1 MDTIKKLLGTA
12 AFDFGGIIVFY
23 ILLWLFGLRA
33 AIAGTL
39 LFVPIDAFRRH
50 KLRIGFPRLY
60 VISTTVVLVFGSI
73 DVFSKQ
79 PFMLRY
85 EGALTEFI
93 LACAF
98 AWGSRGRSIIE
109 ELATQQQPDLDF
121 PHMRRFFQLVTRTW
135 AIYYVCMAGFYAW
148 VGQHF
153 SLVHAVAVRQA
164 TGIAGAMLLA
174 LFSFSGRF
182 AFRVYQRLGL
192 LPPPPRAM
200 PGEAAGPGPA
210 A

>member
-1 MDTIKKLLGTA
+1 MNTIKKLLGTA

-23 ILLWLFGLRA
+23 ILLWLFGLRV
-33 AIAGTL
+33 AIGGTL
-39 LFVPIDAFRRH
+39 LFVPLDAIRRH
-50 KLRIGFPRLY
+50 TLKIGFPRLY

-135 AIYYVCMAGFYAW
+135 AIYYLCMSGFFAW
-148 VGQHF
+148 VGLHY
-153 SLVHAVAVRQA
+153 SLVHALAIRQA
-164 TGIAGAMLLA
+164 AGIGGSILLA

-182 AFRVYQRLGL
+182 AYGVYARLGL
-192 LPPPPRAM
+192 LPAAPPPAK
-200 PGEAAGPGPA
+200 GEAPGA
-210 A
+210 